1 MGGVGADVA
10 FECAGA
16 HVSFQT
22 CLNLI
27 KAGGQVL
34 NLGVSEAPTTIV
46 TAALVRQELDIKS
59 ALAYG
64 YEDTR
69 KCLNYLATGRFKAK
83 GLVSDIIPL
92 SDLVEKGFNRLIVD
106 KSLIK
111 VVVAP

>member
-92 SDLVEKGFNRLIVD
+92 SDLVEKCFNRLIVD